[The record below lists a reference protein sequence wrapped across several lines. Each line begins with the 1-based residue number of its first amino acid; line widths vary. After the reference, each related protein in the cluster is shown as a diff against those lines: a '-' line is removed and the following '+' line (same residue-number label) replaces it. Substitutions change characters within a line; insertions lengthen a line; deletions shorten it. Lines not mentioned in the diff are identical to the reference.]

1 MAGGGVMHV
10 LNEWA
15 IEILL
20 LVSFFLQL
28 VLLFFAG
35 FRRVGASAVLKLVVW
50 PAYQLADFVATFT
63 IGHLS
68 VGHERRRLVAFWA
81 PFLLLHLGGPD
92 NITAYS
98 LADNELWKRHLVFGL
113 VPQALGAAN
122 VIYRS
127 IAGTTTTLLSA
138 AMLMFAIGVL
148 KYGERTWA
156 LKYANLSSIRSSV
169 NVVKTPPERRVQY
182 YPPSSLPRRDGEEA
196 DEEELLLVAHF
207 HFHICKRAM
216 ADSSVEVD
224 SGDYDPKIFSYGW
237 KEMCRVVEMELS
249 LMYDILY
256 TKAAVMH
263 TWFGFAIR
271 VVSPL
276 AVAAALGLFRLED
289 DLGSYRQIDVDTTY
303 ALLVAAFVLETTSL
317 CRAVGSTWIAALL
330 QTTRWAWLRHEAL
343 CTGRWSRLRRA
354 VASLRRLVHRDGHRY
369 WSGTMGQFNVL
380 HFCTRDGAAER
391 LGAAAEKAG
400 LGSWWNRHVNAGSI
414 VISDEVKELVFGHI
428 QNMLRGV
435 DSMSTTELDAI
446 RTTRG
451 QRALRRHG
459 LDGDLAASLGEEF
472 HQGILTWHVATDIY
486 LAVSGGDRSSPA
498 NAGDRAAVARQ
509 LTEAVRA
516 LSNYTMFLVAIRPD
530 MLPGLVLRRL
540 YQVTCEGMARIWRER
555 KDTHESSS
563 SSSSCRFIDVLS
575 MVTRLFQLHVDD
587 PTSASRTPERKKL
600 AAMLRD
606 NAYNGDQNVR
616 SHGVFAGAL
625 LADELLLKEK
635 ERRMSS
641 DGGGGWLL
649 PVIFEVWVEMLL
661 YAGNRC
667 SRESHAKQL
676 NSGGELITLVWLLAE
691 HAGLYRINKPKQ
703 HFKCA
708 EYASDM
714 V

>member
-1 MAGGGVMHV
+1 MAGGLMH
-10 LNEWA
+10 LLSEWA

-35 FRRVGASAVLKLVVW
+35 FRRVGASTVLKLVVW

-68 VGHERRRLVAFWA
+68 VGHERRLVAFWA

-98 LADNELWKRHLVFGL
+98 LADNQLWKRHLVFGL

-127 IAGTTTTLLSA
+127 FAGSTTTLLSA

-156 LKYANLSSIRSSV
+156 LKYANLSSVRSSV
-169 NVVKTPPERRVQY
+169 NVKTPPERRLQY

-196 DEEELLLVAHF
+196 DEEELLLVAHSY
-207 HFHICKRAM
+207 FHICKRAM
-216 ADSSVEVD
+216 ADSSVEVN
-224 SGDYDPKIFSYGW
+224 SGDYDSKIFSYGW

-263 TWFGFAIR
+263 TWFGFGIR

-276 AVAAALGLFRLED
+276 AVAAALGLFRLEN
-289 DLGSYRQIDVDTTY
+289 DLRSYRQIDVHITD

-317 CRAVGSTWIAALL
+317 CRAIGSTWIAALL
-330 QTTRWAWLRHEAL
+330 QTTRWAWLRHETL

-354 VASLRRLVHRDGHRY
+354 VSSLRRLVHRDGHRY

-380 HFCTRDGAAER
+380 HFCTRDATAER
-391 LGAAAEKAG
+391 LATAAEKAG
-400 LGSWWNRHVNAGSI
+400 LGSWWNKHVNAGSI
-414 VISDEVKELVFGHI
+414 VISDQVKELVFGHI

-435 DSMSTTELDAI
+435 DSLSTSDLDVDAI

-451 QRALRRHG
+451 QRALQRHG
-459 LDGDLAASLGEEF
+459 LHDDLATSLGDEF
-472 HQGILTWHVATDIY
+472 QQAILTWHVATDIY
-486 LAVSGGDRSSPA
+486 LTVTGDRSAA
-498 NAGDRAAVARQ
+498 NAGDKAAAPR
-509 LTEAVRA
+509 LTEAVQA
-516 LSNYTMFLVAIRPD
+516 LSNYMMYLLAMRPD
-530 MLPGLVLRRL
+530 ILPGLVLRRL
-540 YQVTCEGMARIWRER
+540 YQVTCDDMATIWRER
-555 KDTHESSS
+555 KNSHESSS
-563 SSSSCRFIDVLS
+563 SSSFSLIDVLS
-575 MVTRLFQLHVDD
+575 MITRLFQLHVDD
-587 PTSASRTPERKKL
+587 PTSTSRTPERKKL
-600 AAMLRD
+600 ARMLRD
-606 NAYNGDQNVR
+606 HAYNGEKLR
-616 SHGVFAGAL
+616 SHVFAGAL
-625 LADELLLKEK
+625 LADKLLLKEK
-635 ERRMSS
+635 EQRMSS
-641 DGGGGWLL
+641 DGGGDGRLL
-649 PVIFEVWVEMLL
+649 PVIFEVWVKMLL

-691 HAGLYRINKPKQ
+691 HAGLYRINKTKQ
-703 HFKCA
+703 RFKWA
-708 EYASDM
+708 EYGSVM

>member
-1 MAGGGVMHV
+1 MAGGGVMHL

-20 LVSFFLQL
+20 LVSFSLQL
-28 VLLFFAG
+28 ALLFFAG

-98 LADNELWKRHLVFGL
+98 LADNQLWKRHLVFGL

-127 IAGTTTTLLSA
+127 FAGTTTTLLSA

-169 NVVKTPPERRVQY
+169 DVVETPPERRLRYY
-182 YPPSSLPRRDGEEA
+182 YPPSSLPRRDGEDA
-196 DEEELLLVAHF
+196 DEEELLLVAHS

-216 ADSSVEVD
+216 ADSSVE
-224 SGDYDPKIFSYGW
+224 
-237 KEMCRVVEMELS
+237 
-249 LMYDILY
+249 
-256 TKAAVMH
+256 
-263 TWFGFAIR
+263 
-271 VVSPL
+271 
-276 AVAAALGLFRLED
+276 
-289 DLGSYRQIDVDTTY
+289 
-303 ALLVAAFVLETTSL
+303 
-317 CRAVGSTWIAALL
+317 
-330 QTTRWAWLRHEAL
+330 
-343 CTGRWSRLRRA
+343 
-354 VASLRRLVHRDGHRY
+354 
-369 WSGTMGQFNVL
+369 
-380 HFCTRDGAAER
+380 
-391 LGAAAEKAG
+391 
-400 LGSWWNRHVNAGSI
+400 
-414 VISDEVKELVFGHI
+414 
-428 QNMLRGV
+428 NMLRGV
-435 DSMSTTELDAI
+435 DSMSTRDLDAI

-486 LAVSGGDRSSPA
+486 LAVSGGDRSSAAIA
-498 NAGDRAAVARQ
+498 NAGDKAAAAARR
-509 LTEAVRA
+509 LAEAVRA
-516 LSNYTMFLVAIRPD
+516 LSNYMMFLVAIRPD

-540 YQVTCEGMARIWRER
+540 YQVTCEDMARIWRER
-555 KDTHESSS
+555 KNIHESST
-563 SSSSCRFIDVLS
+563 SSSSCRFINAVS

-616 SHGVFAGAL
+616 SHDVFAGAM

-635 ERRMSS
+635 ERRISS
-641 DGGGGWLL
+641 DGGGDGWLL

-691 HAGLYRINKPKQ
+691 HAGLYIQYKQ
-703 HFKCA
+703 N
-708 EYASDM
+708 
-714 V
+714 

>member
-98 LADNELWKRHLVFGL
+98 LADNQLWKRHLVFGL

-127 IAGTTTTLLSA
+127 IADTTTTLLSA

-207 HFHICKRAM
+207 HFHFCKRAM
-216 ADSSVEVD
+216 ADSSVE
-224 SGDYDPKIFSYGW
+224 
-237 KEMCRVVEMELS
+237 
-249 LMYDILY
+249 
-256 TKAAVMH
+256 
-263 TWFGFAIR
+263 
-271 VVSPL
+271 
-276 AVAAALGLFRLED
+276 
-289 DLGSYRQIDVDTTY
+289 
-303 ALLVAAFVLETTSL
+303 
-317 CRAVGSTWIAALL
+317 
-330 QTTRWAWLRHEAL
+330 
-343 CTGRWSRLRRA
+343 
-354 VASLRRLVHRDGHRY
+354 
-369 WSGTMGQFNVL
+369 
-380 HFCTRDGAAER
+380 
-391 LGAAAEKAG
+391 
-400 LGSWWNRHVNAGSI
+400 
-414 VISDEVKELVFGHI
+414 
-428 QNMLRGV
+428 NMLRGV

>member
-1 MAGGGVMHV
+1 MAGGVMHL

-28 VLLFFAG
+28 ILLFFAG

-63 IGHLS
+63 VGHLS
-68 VGHERRRLVAFWA
+68 VSSERRLVAFWA

-98 LADNELWKRHLVFGL
+98 LADNQLWKRHLVFGL

-127 IAGTTTTLLSA
+127 FAGRTTTLLSA

-169 NVVKTPPERRVQY
+169 NVKTPPPTTKRPLQY
-182 YPPSSLPRRDGEEA
+182 YPERSWLPRRDGGDV
-196 DEEELLLVAHF
+196 DEEELLLVAHSM
-207 HFHICKRAM
+207 FHICKRAM
-216 ADSSVEVD
+216 ADSSVEPD
-224 SGDYDPKIFSYGW
+224 SGEYDSKIFSYGW
-237 KEMCRVVEMELS
+237 KEMCRVAEMELS
-249 LMYDILY
+249 LMYDLLY

-263 TWFGFAIR
+263 TWFGFGIR

-276 AVAAALGLFRLED
+276 AVVAALGLFHLEND
-289 DLGSYRQIDVDTTY
+289 IGSYRQVDVAITY

-317 CRAVGSTWIAALL
+317 CRAIGSTWIAALL

-343 CTGRWSRLRRA
+343 CTGRWFRLRRT
-354 VASLRRLVHRDGHRY
+354 VASLRRFVHRDGHRY

-380 HFCTRDGAAER
+380 HFSTRDGTAER

-400 LGSWWNRHVNAGSI
+400 LGSWWNKHVNAGSI
-414 VISDEVKELVFGHI
+414 VISDHVKELVFGHI
-428 QNMLRGV
+428 QNMLRSV
-435 DSMSTTELDAI
+435 DDKSYPASKLDSI
-446 RTTRG
+446 RMTRG
-451 QRALRRHG
+451 QLALRRHG
-459 LDGDLAASLGEEF
+459 LYDDLVSSLGDEF
-472 HQGILTWHVATDIY
+472 QEGILTWHVATDIY
-486 LAVSGGDRSSPA
+486 LAVSG
-498 NAGDRAAVARQ
+498 RATPR

-516 LSNYTMFLVAIRPD
+516 LSNYMMFLVAVRPD
-530 MLPGLVLRRL
+530 MLPGLQLRRL
-540 YQVTCEGMARIWRER
+540 YQLTCDDLTRIWRQT
-555 KDTHESSS
+555 KNGHESSPTS
-563 SSSSCRFIDVLS
+563 SFSFINVLS
-575 MVTRLFQLHVDD
+575 MLTRLLQLHVDD
-587 PTSASRTPERKKL
+587 PTSTSTSTSRTTDIKTL
-600 AAMLRD
+600 AATLLHDNVHSHNLRH
-606 NAYNGDQNVR
+606 GDDVR
-616 SHGVFAGAL
+616 SHVFAGAL
-625 LADELLLKEK
+625 LADELLRKEK
-635 ERRMSS
+635 ERRMSA
-641 DGGGGWLL
+641 GGGGGGTSLL
-649 PVIFEVWVEMLL
+649 PAIFEVWVEMLL

-691 HAGLYRINKPKQ
+691 HAGLYRIDKTKQ
-703 HFKCA
+703 QLK
-708 EYASDM
+708 YARNAS
-714 V
+714 VLV